1 MVCAQRECLR
11 AIRIFFNLG
20 DINNEFY
27 NQFYFQCDQT
37 LVNWFDH
44 FFFTVSWVFYG
55 SVSGVYGDPI
65 FLDPLNI
72 LSDFGYSLIVIVF
85 IAAEC
90 SAVWKESDTTE
101 VGLKAMEIVESLA
114 TLPVITRSLNAVAAV
129 AESVPHS
136 MFDKPT
142 VSFNVGVS
150 A

>member
-1 MVCAQRECLR
+1 MNFIISFTFSVIKPLL
-11 AIRIFFNLG
+11 IGLI
-20 DINNEFY
+20 I
-27 NQFYFQCDQT
+27 
-37 LVNWFDH
+37 